1 MSELRTVMYYHCVK
15 LIWCGMELYPQIDL
29 VQFNIHYSFL
39 FSFMIM
45 NYDILLKNQIFN
57 DHANIPSTFEDCNM
71 HVTSSII

>member
-39 FSFMIM
+39 FFF
-45 NYDILLKNQIFN
+45 YDYEL
-57 DHANIPSTFEDCNM
+57 
-71 HVTSSII
+71 